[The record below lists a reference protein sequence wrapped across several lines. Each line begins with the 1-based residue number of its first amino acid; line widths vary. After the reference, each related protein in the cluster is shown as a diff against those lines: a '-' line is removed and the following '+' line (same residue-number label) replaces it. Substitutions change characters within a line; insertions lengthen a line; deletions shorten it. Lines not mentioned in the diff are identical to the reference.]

1 MPPDG
6 PAVKASPSL
15 QFLTVRL
22 PRASAHLPTHHDE
35 VVIRL
40 LERGAQLRLVLWRRN
55 GPPPAPLSVSQ
66 NHRWTGGPLM
76 NDWKEHRLTVRF
88 ALLRNSSFT
97 FLLAYLWWPRK
108 NEGGLGG

>member
-1 MPPDG
+1 
-6 PAVKASPSL
+6 
-15 QFLTVRL
+15 
-22 PRASAHLPTHHDE
+22 
-35 VVIRL
+35 
-40 LERGAQLRLVLWRRN
+40 
-55 GPPPAPLSVSQ
+55 
-66 NHRWTGGPLM
+66 M